1 MLLGCKLLA
10 ILLISIIYGSE
21 LTSFMT
27 TRETPEKID
36 TIEKLDNAVKNGL
49 RFLNPGSNA
58 QSSILAVS
66 KLVQL
71 YIQFCC
77 KILLYL
83 KNFCN

>member
-1 MLLGCKLLA
+1 
-10 ILLISIIYGSE
+10 
-21 LTSFMT
+21 MT